1 MSAATGTGVSA
12 FQVIV
17 SGQRPVIDSWTGR
30 LVSKKWKDSGTLS
43 QSVVALTACFP

>member
-17 SGQRPVIDSWTGR
+17 LGERPVIDSWTGGV
-30 LVSKKWKDSGTLS
+30 VSRN
-43 QSVVALTACFP
+43 